1 MKKQLML
8 LFVSAVV
15 LGTDTMWAQDTVT
28 GWNIGPLPCV
38 SYNSDL
44 GFQYGVCADVF
55 YYGDGTMFPDYMH
68 RFYVEASRYT
78 KGQTLLHAQY
88 DSKYLI
94 PGIRVTGAVSYQY
107 DPLYYFYGFNGSV
120 PYQSEYDLNAD
131 TKTARYNYQR
141 GMLRVLLD
149 FQGRISDNL
158 NWVAGTSFWNFASQD
173 FSSSKYL
180 PETSL
185 YHQYAALGYLSKAQA
200 AGGSH
205 IEVKAGLVYD
215 TRDEEAAPSKG
226 MWAELYLNGSPKW
239 FGAESSYLKLVA
251 HFRQYVSLGSDRFVF
266 AYHLGYQ
273 DTVLGEQPF
282 YMLPVVNTLYLR
294 QTGSEGLGGI
304 NTVRGLIQNRL
315 TGAGYLWGNFEL
327 RARLLEFSFIG
338 QSWYLATNPF
348 VDAGYISRTYR
359 EDVFGSGDRYAV
371 SAGLGL
377 KLAMN
382 RNFIISVEA
391 AQVLGHSEYPMGLTI
406 ALNYIF

>member
-1 MKKQLML
+1 MKRLVCILVVILSFYLGAGAQEK
-8 LFVSAVV
+8 VS
-15 LGTDTMWAQDTVT
+15 

-55 YYGDGTMFPDYMH
+55 YYGDGSLFPEYEH

-88 DSKYLI
+88 DSKHLI
-94 PGIRVTGAVSYQY
+94 PGVRVTGAISYQY
-107 DPLYYFYGFNGSV
+107 DPLYYFYGFNGAV
-120 PYQSEYDLNAD
+120 PYEKKNDLNASSH
-131 TKTARYNYQR
+131 TAMYNYQR

-158 NWVAGTSFWNFASQD
+158 NWVAGTSFWNFVNKD
-173 FSSSKYL
+173 FSSDKYL

-185 YHQYAALGYLSKAQA
+185 YHQYVALSKIPSVQA
-200 AGGSH
+200 KGGAHLELKS
-205 IEVKAGLVYD
+205 GLVFD
-215 TRDEEAAPSKG
+215 SRDEEAAPSKG
-226 MWAELYLNGSPKW
+226 VWAEAYLNGSPKL
-239 FGAESSYLKLVA
+239 FGVQSGYLKLIA
-251 HFRQYVSLGSDRFVF
+251 HFRQYLSLFNDDRFVL

-273 DTVLGEQPF
+273 DIIAGEMPF
-282 YMLPVVNTLYLR
+282 YMLPVINTLYLR

-315 TGAGYLWGNFEL
+315 VGEGYLWGNFEF
-327 RARLLEFSFIG
+327 RARLLEFSFLG
-338 QSWYLATNPF
+338 QSWYLAANPF
-348 VDAGYISRTYR
+348 VDAGYITRAYH
-359 EDVFGSGDRYAV
+359 EDVFGVGDRYAV
-371 SAGLGL
+371 SAGAGL

-391 AQVLGHSEYPMGLTI
+391 AQVIGHNEYPMGLTI